1 MRIINEEKSVD
12 LSEKVTVELSLKEMA
27 LITNAV
33 GMTNWRERKESIRN
47 YKARGWIS
55 EELFRELITAEERD
69 NKTYQLFEMMRNYMT
84 DRGVFNDV

>member
-1 MRIINEEKSVD
+1 LRIINEEKSVD
-12 LSEKVTVELSLKEMA
+12 LSEKVMVELSLKEVA

-33 GMTNWRERKESIRN
+33 GMTNRCERKESIRN

-55 EELFRELITAEERD
+55 EELFRELITTEERD